1 MFWQKISYDPFQT
14 PVYESPTP
22 NDEEIDELATE
33 ADQAGGGGGAGIGAG
48 QHQHGSN
55 VTYQAS
61 SPDEVALVE
70 WSEEMG
76 LTLVER
82 TLSSMKLKTPNGDI
96 IPYSVLQIF
105 PFTSETK
112 RMGIIVKDEMS
123 NEIVFY
129 MKGADVVMSS
139 IVQYNDWLEEEVDN
153 MAREGLRTLVVAKKS
168 LTHGRL
174 MTESSSSVVWFLE
187 SKLNAVFLNGL
198 RQWASTPTLL
208 ILTLLRMALS
218 KVSFSDILRNDYFDT
233 SQENIDFDTFK
244 NDTFESVWVDAYS
257 LSTLKNPQKWLKMKI
272 NRVQLPPN
280 PFFG

>member
-1 MFWQKISYDPFQT
+1 MFWQKIFYDPFQT
-14 PVYESPTP
+14 PVYEIPTP

-33 ADQAGGGGGAGIGAG
+33 ADQAG
-48 QHQHGSN
+48 QHQHGNN

-174 MTESSSSVVWFLE
+174 MTESSSSRLFDFW
-187 SKLNAVFLNGL
+187 
-198 RQWASTPTLL
+198 
-208 ILTLLRMALS
+208 
-218 KVSFSDILRNDYFDT
+218 KVSWTRFFLRD
-233 SQENIDFDTFK
+233 
-244 NDTFESVWVDAYS
+244 
-257 LSTLKNPQKWLKMKI
+257 
-272 NRVQLPPN
+272 
-280 PFFG
+280 